1 MQVVVFLSHVLQ
13 ASHTFLQHLL
23 LSYCFYYVFYIIIHY
38 WLLIQQKK
46 SLFFNG
52 LAKKCTIMQKKC
64 WYSFRNMQNENCCY
78 GKTLSF
84 RPSGSNAVLQT
95 FSWDTASLKWRKKV
109 FDDLTILWF
118 SLGVTSFWV
127 WHRLNSGSFQSA
139 WETSDI
145 MESAVGK

>member
-52 LAKKCTIMQKKC
+52 LAKKCTIMQKNC
-64 WYSFRNMQNENCCY
+64 RHSFRNMQNENCCY
-78 GKTLSF
+78 GKNKRCTKMKKKLVF
-84 RPSGSNAVLQT
+84 RFLVCDKVVVATARIESLRASDSNEHLQI
-95 FSWDTASLKWRKKV
+95 FS
-109 FDDLTILWF
+109 
-118 SLGVTSFWV
+118 
-127 WHRLNSGSFQSA
+127 
-139 WETSDI
+139 
-145 MESAVGK
+145 